1 MKVLGEKI
9 ERFLDIVGNVC
20 EVVCSI
26 LVLFMVFLVTLQVI
40 LRFFNM
46 PLFGIEELLTF
57 PTIWVYFLGGACAA
71 YTNSHIEC
79 GIVKAVSKNKHA
91 VQITEIVCNI
101 VASALAIY
109 VFDWAIQY
117 SIHSLEI
124 GKKSAVLGIPMPIGE
139 LAILTGLTLM
149 CVYTL
154 VGTVKNIVKFK
165 EKWEEGGNRS

>member
-1 MKVLGEKI
+1 
-9 ERFLDIVGNVC
+9 
-20 EVVCSI
+20 
-26 LVLFMVFLVTLQVI
+26 MVFLVTLQVI

-109 VFDWAIQY
+109 VFDWAVQY

-124 GKKSAVLGIPMPIGE
+124 GKNSKKNGKKEEIDHECNGCICNLYVLVIDPVIDRYSIT
-139 LAILTGLTLM
+139 ILF
-149 CVYTL
+149 C
-154 VGTVKNIVKFK
+154 
-165 EKWEEGGNRS
+165 RSVDFPGSNL

>member
-1 MKVLGEKI
+1 MQHI
-9 ERFLDIVGNVC
+9 RIP
-20 EVVCSI
+20 I
-26 LVLFMVFLVTLQVI
+26 L
-40 LRFFNM
+40 N
-46 PLFGIEELLTF
+46 
-57 PTIWVYFLGGACAA
+57 
-71 YTNSHIEC
+71 C

>member
-26 LVLFMVFLVTLQVI
+26 LALFMVFLVTLQVI

-109 VFDWAIQY
+109 VFDWAVQY

-124 GKKSAVLGIPMPIGE
+124 GKKSAVLGNPY
-139 LAILTGLTLM
+139 ANRRTGNSYRIDTDV
-149 CVYTL
+149 CIYISRNC
-154 VGTVKNIVKFK
+154 KKY
-165 EKWEEGGNRS
+165 R

>member
-1 MKVLGEKI
+1 MSHLI
-9 ERFLDIVGNVC
+9 
-20 EVVCSI
+20 
-26 LVLFMVFLVTLQVI
+26 
-40 LRFFNM
+40 
-46 PLFGIEELLTF
+46 LTF
-57 PTIWVYFLGGACAA
+57 L
-71 YTNSHIEC
+71 
-79 GIVKAVSKNKHA
+79 
-91 VQITEIVCNI
+91 
-101 VASALAIY
+101 ASALAIY

>member
-9 ERFLDIVGNVC
+9 ERFLDIVGNV
-20 EVVCSI
+20 
-26 LVLFMVFLVTLQVI
+26 VFLVTLQVI

-109 VFDWAIQY
+109 VFDWAVQY

-139 LAILTGLTLM
+139 LALM